1 MEIDIQRISERG
13 LHLEGSLDIDRALLI
28 EEFSYLREPIKYD
41 ITFQRER
48 NKIKVVGKLKT
59 TLMMS
64 CVRCLEEYEMPIDS
78 HFDVVLFP
86 AAELDSVE
94 TSIKDDEVEYIFYN
108 SNKIDLDKILS
119 EQVNL
124 SMPFNP
130 VCQEDCLGLCT
141 VCGANLNM
149 DPCHCDQENS
159 EVSLLFD
166 KIKR

>member
-13 LHLEGSLDIDRALLI
+13 LHLEGTLEIDRTYLI
-28 EEFSYLREPIKYD
+28 EDSAYMLEAIRYD
-41 ITFQRER
+41 LNFLRER
-48 NKIKVVGKLKT
+48 NKVKVAGKLKT
-59 TLMMS
+59 TLMLS
-64 CVRCLEEYEMPIDS
+64 CVRCLEEYEMAIDS

-86 AAELDSVE
+86 AAELDKVE
-94 TSIKDDEVEYIFYN
+94 TAVKDDEVEYIFFE
-108 SNKIDLDKILS
+108 SNKIDLARILS

-130 VCQEDCLGLCT
+130 VCDEDCRGLCT
-141 VCGANLNM
+141 VCGANLNLGQ
-149 DPCHCDQENS
+149 CRCDHANS

>member
-13 LHLEGSLDIDRALLI
+13 LHLEGTLEIDRALLI
-28 EEFSYLREPIKYD
+28 EDSAYLLEAIRYD
-41 ITFQRER
+41 MTFQRER
-48 NKIKVVGKLKT
+48 NKIRVVGKLKT
-59 TLMMS
+59 NLMLS

-86 AAELDSVE
+86 AAELDKVE

-108 SNKIDLDKILS
+108 SNKIDLAKILS

-130 VCQEDCLGLCT
+130 ICQEECRGLCS

-149 DPCHCDQENS
+149 DQCRCDHVNS